1 MWGNVHHIRR
11 HINAEICFI
20 ANPGRFFRS
29 IQNLFHSSAD
39 DSYKDALPCEWYEK
53 KLPVLKKLTRA
64 LRDVDLVDG
73 KLEDT
78 NGVII
83 YEDRIRQKM
92 HAFKSLA
99 RIFIGSPSIQQKLKE
114 EQQRFKFPVFVT
126 ESEREP
132 FVVNSLTKVCN
143 FLDISAQQRK
153 VVRSTVCSQ
162 VTQYRIWRGA
172 LDDILNGLKE
182 EVDWLVEHSETR
194 QGLKLGQ
201 QVILSCLKFL
211 SESSVSFEAESSTS
225 WMRPVP
231 ARNAK
236 ANASAKWEDVLDMV
250 NDVRRYLEHDE
261 EIAVLYHLAK
271 LVSMKEG
278 LLQIKDVFLDNT
290 IGFREVRHQE
300 HLVYRKLSK
309 MLGSPSPCLFTLVMY
324 FLYGRVRDIEVDL
337 CGGFYREKS
346 EFLCLSMG
354 RILTSTDEKM
364 LERGIKQ
371 LDRALGLFEFV
382 WETAGMKE
390 TLNLQG
396 HLWCLGAEE
405 RSITYRGKTFFLHD
419 LSL

>member
-1 MWGNVHHIRR
+1 MFGNGHCIRR
-11 HINAEICFI
+11 HINSEFGFR
-20 ANPGRFFRS
+20 ANPGRLFRS
-29 IQNLFHSSAD
+29 IQVLYHSST
-39 DSYKDALPCEWYEK
+39 DSDKDALPYEWYER
-53 KLPVLKKLTRA
+53 KLPVLTKLSRA
-64 LRDVDLVDG
+64 LKDVDLVDG
-73 KLEDT
+73 KLEDI
-78 NGVII
+78 NGGII
-83 YEDRIRQKM
+83 YDDCIKQKM
-92 HAFKSLA
+92 QAFKSLA
-99 RIFIGSPSIQQKLKE
+99 RIFIGSPSIQKKIREQKRL
-114 EQQRFKFPVFVT
+114 KFPVFGT

-132 FVVNSLTKVCN
+132 FVVNSLTKVSN
-143 FLDISAQQRK
+143 FLNISAQQRK
-153 VVRSTVCSQ
+153 LVRCTVCSQ

-172 LDDILNGLKE
+172 LEDLLNGLKE

-194 QGLKLGQ
+194 QGTKLGQ
-201 QVILSCLKFL
+201 QVILSCLKLL
-211 SESSVSFEAESSTS
+211 SESSVSYEAENSTS

-231 ARNAK
+231 ARYAK

-250 NDVRRYLEHDE
+250 NDLRRYLEHDE
-261 EIAVLYHLAK
+261 GTKVLYHLEK

-278 LLQIKDVFLDNT
+278 LLQVKDVFLDNT

-300 HLVYRKLSK
+300 YLVQKKLTK
-309 MLGSPSPCLFTLVMY
+309 TLGNPSPCLFILLMY

-337 CGGFYREKS
+337 CGGFYKEKR

-354 RILTSTDEKM
+354 RILTSADEKM

-419 LSL
+419 L

>member
-1 MWGNVHHIRR
+1 MWGNGHSIRR
-11 HINAEICFI
+11 HVKSEIGFRV
-20 ANPGRFFRS
+20 NPSRFFRL
-29 IQNLFHSSAD
+29 IQVLYHSSV
-39 DSYKDALPCEWYEK
+39 DSDKETLPYEWYER
-53 KLPVLKKLTRA
+53 KLPVLTKLTRA

-73 KLEDT
+73 KLEDI

-83 YEDRIRQKM
+83 YDDCIKQKM
-92 HAFKSLA
+92 QAFKSLA
-99 RIFIGSPSIQQKLKE
+99 RIFIGSPSIQQKIR
-114 EQQRFKFPVFVT
+114 EQQRFKFPVFGT

-132 FVVNSLTKVCN
+132 LVVNSLTKVSN
-143 FLDISAQQRK
+143 FLNISAQQRK
-153 VVRSTVCSQ
+153 LVRCTVCSQ
-162 VTQYRIWRGA
+162 VTQYRIWRGT
-172 LDDILNGLKE
+172 LEDLLSGLKE
-182 EVDWLVEHSETR
+182 EVDWLVEHRETR
-194 QGLKLGQ
+194 QGTKLGQ

-211 SESSVSFEAESSTS
+211 SESSVSYEAENSTS

-231 ARNAK
+231 ARYAK
-236 ANASAKWEDVLDMV
+236 ANASAKWGDVLDMV
-250 NDVRRYLEHDE
+250 NDLRRYLEHDE
-261 EIAVLYHLAK
+261 GTKVLYHLEK
-271 LVSMKEG
+271 LVLMKEG

-300 HLVYRKLSK
+300 HLVQKKLTRT
-309 MLGSPSPCLFTLVMY
+309 LGNPSPCLFTLLMY

-337 CGGFYREKS
+337 CGGFYKEKS

-364 LERGIKQ
+364 FERGIKQ
-371 LDRALGLFEFV
+371 LDRALGLFGFV

-405 RSITYRGKTFFLHD
+405 RSVTYRGKTFFLHD

>member
-1 MWGNVHHIRR
+1 MLRILGNVHHITRSNPCR
-11 HINAEICFI
+11 FLR
-20 ANPGRFFRS
+20 ANHV
-29 IQNLFHSSAD
+29 LYHSSVD
-39 DSYKDALPCEWYEK
+39 DSYKEALPCEWYKK
-53 KLPVLKKLTRA
+53 KLPLLTKLTTS
-64 LRDVDLVDG
+64 LREFDLVDG
-73 KLEDT
+73 KLEDI

-83 YEDRIRQKM
+83 YDDHIKQRMQ
-92 HAFKSLA
+92 AFKSLA
-99 RIFIGSPSIQQKLKE
+99 RIFIGSPPLQQKLKE
-114 EQQRFKFPVFVT
+114 HGRFFNK

-132 FVVNSLTKVCN
+132 FVVSSLTKVCN

-153 VVRSTVCSQ
+153 LVRSTVCSQ

-172 LDDILNGLKE
+172 LEDVLNGLKE
-182 EVDWLVEHSETR
+182 EVEHGETTR
-194 QGLKLGQ
+194 GGTKLGQ

-211 SESSVSFEAESSTS
+211 SESSVSYEDESSTS

-231 ARNAK
+231 ARYAK

-250 NDVRRYLEHDE
+250 NDLRRYLEHDDF
-261 EIAVLYHLAK
+261 YHMEK
-271 LVSMKEG
+271 LLSMKEG

-309 MLGSPSPCLFTLVMY
+309 MLGSPSPCLFTLLMY

-337 CGGFYREKS
+337 CGGFHKEKS
-346 EFLCLSMG
+346 GVFSLSLG
-354 RILTSTDEKM
+354 RVLTSGDEKM
-364 LERGIKQ
+364 LGRGIKQ

-390 TLNLQG
+390 SINLQG

-405 RSITYRGKTFFLHD
+405 RTITYRGKTFFLHD

>member
-11 HINAEICFI
+11 HLNSQICFR
-20 ANPGRFFRS
+20 ANQGRFFRS
-29 IQNLFHSSAD
+29 IQVLYHSSVGSD
-39 DSYKDALPCEWYEK
+39 REALPYEWYER
-53 KLPVLKKLTRA
+53 KLPVLTKLTRA
-64 LRDVDLVDG
+64 LRDFDLVDG
-73 KLEDT
+73 KLEDV

-83 YEDRIRQKM
+83 YDDCIKQKM
-92 HAFKSLA
+92 QAFKSLA
-99 RIFIGSPSIQQKLKE
+99 RIFIGSPSIQQKLRA
-114 EQQRFKFPVFVT
+114 QGRFKFPIFGT
-126 ESEREP
+126 DSEREP
-132 FVVNSLTKVCN
+132 LLVNSLTKVCN
-143 FLDISAQQRK
+143 FLNISAQQRK
-153 VVRSTVCSQ
+153 LVRCTVCSQ

-172 LDDILNGLKE
+172 LEDILNGLKE

-194 QGLKLGQ
+194 QGTKLGQ

-211 SESSVSFEAESSTS
+211 SESSVSYEAESSTS

-231 ARNAK
+231 ARYAK

-250 NDVRRYLEHDE
+250 NDLRRYLQDDE
-261 EIAVLYHLAK
+261 GTKVLYHLEK

-278 LLQIKDVFLDNT
+278 LLQIKDVFLDNN

-300 HLVYRKLSK
+300 HLVHRKLSK
-309 MLGSPSPCLFTLVMY
+309 MLGSPSPCLFNLVMY

-337 CGGFYREKS
+337 CGAFYKEKS

-354 RILTSTDEKM
+354 RILTSTDEKT
-364 LERGIKQ
+364 LARGMKQ

-405 RSITYRGKTFFLHD
+405 RSIIYRGKTFFLHD

>member
-1 MWGNVHHIRR
+1 MHHITR
-11 HINAEICFI
+11 HLTPVR
-20 ANPGRFFRS
+20 ANPKRFCS
-29 IQNLFHSSAD
+29 VQVLFHSSV
-39 DSYKDALPCEWYEK
+39 DSHEEWYRN
-53 KLPVLKKLTRA
+53 KLSVLTKLSRA

-73 KLEDT
+73 KLEDI

-83 YEDRIRQKM
+83 YDDSIKQKM
-92 HAFKSLA
+92 QAFKSLA
-99 RIFIGSPSIQQKLKE
+99 RIFVGSPSLQQKLK
-114 EQQRFKFPVFVT
+114 QQGGVGGGGRLVFGT

-132 FVVNSLTKVCN
+132 LVVNSLTKVCN

-153 VVRSTVCSQ
+153 LVRCTVCSQ

-172 LDDILNGLKE
+172 LEDVLNGLKD
-182 EVDWLVEHSETR
+182 EVGWLLERSSETTTTS
-194 QGLKLGQ
+194 QGAKLGQ
-201 QVILSCLKFL
+201 QVVLSCLRFL
-211 SESSVSFEAESSTS
+211 SDSSVSYEAENSTS

-231 ARNAK
+231 ARYAK

-250 NDVRRYLEHDE
+250 NDLRRYLGHDE
-261 EIAVLYHLAK
+261 VLYHLEK
-271 LVSMKEG
+271 LLLMKEG

-300 HLVYRKLSK
+300 HLVHRKLSK
-309 MLGSPSPCLFTLVMY
+309 MLGSPSPCLFTLLIY

-337 CGGFYREKS
+337 CGGFYKEEKS
-346 EFLCLSMG
+346 GFFCLSMG
-354 RILTSTDEKM
+354 RILTSTDERM
-364 LERGIKQ
+364 VRRGVKQ

-390 TLNLQG
+390 TLNLEG

-405 RSITYRGKTFFLHD
+405 KTITYRGKTFYLHD

>member
-1 MWGNVHHIRR
+1 MLGNMHHIAR
-11 HINAEICFI
+11 HLNPVR
-20 ANPGRFFRS
+20 ANPGRFCS
-29 IQNLFHSSAD
+29 VQVLFHSSV
-39 DSYKDALPCEWYEK
+39 DSHEEWCKK
-53 KLPVLKKLTRA
+53 KLSVLTKLSRA

-73 KLEDT
+73 KLEDI

-83 YEDRIRQKM
+83 YDDSIKQKM
-92 HAFKSLA
+92 QAFKSLA
-99 RIFIGSPSIQQKLKE
+99 RIFVGSPSLQQKLK
-114 EQQRFKFPVFVT
+114 QQGGRLVFGT

-132 FVVNSLTKVCN
+132 LVVNSLTKVCN

-153 VVRSTVCSQ
+153 LVRCTVCSQ

-172 LDDILNGLKE
+172 LEDILNGLKD
-182 EVDWLVEHSETR
+182 EVDWLLEHSETR
-194 QGLKLGQ
+194 QGAKLGQ

-211 SESSVSFEAESSTS
+211 SESSVSYEAENSTS

-231 ARNAK
+231 ARYAK

-250 NDVRRYLEHDE
+250 NDLRRYLEHDE
-261 EIAVLYHLAK
+261 GITVLYHLEK
-271 LVSMKEG
+271 LLSMKEG

-300 HLVYRKLSK
+300 HLVHRKLSK
-309 MLGSPSPCLFTLVMY
+309 MLGSPSPCLFTLLIY

-337 CGGFYREKS
+337 CGGFYKEKS
-346 EFLCLSMG
+346 EFFCLSMG

-364 LERGIKQ
+364 LRRGIKQ

-405 RSITYRGKTFFLHD
+405 KSITYRGKTFYLHD

>member
-1 MWGNVHHIRR
+1 M
-11 HINAEICFI
+11 
-20 ANPGRFFRS
+20 
-29 IQNLFHSSAD
+29 FHSSV
-39 DSYKDALPCEWYEK
+39 DSHEEWYRN
-53 KLPVLKKLTRA
+53 KLTVLTKLSRA

-73 KLEDT
+73 KLEDI

-83 YEDRIRQKM
+83 YDDSIKQKM
-92 HAFKSLA
+92 QAFKSLA
-99 RIFIGSPSIQQKLKE
+99 RIFVGSPSLQQKLK
-114 EQQRFKFPVFVT
+114 QQGGVGGGGRLVFGT

-132 FVVNSLTKVCN
+132 LVVNSLTKVCN

-153 VVRSTVCSQ
+153 LVRCTVCSQ

-172 LDDILNGLKE
+172 LEDVLNGLKD
-182 EVDWLVEHSETR
+182 EVDWLLSRSETTTG
-194 QGLKLGQ
+194 QGAKLGQ
-201 QVILSCLKFL
+201 QVVLSCLRFL
-211 SESSVSFEAESSTS
+211 SDSSVSYEAENSTS

-231 ARNAK
+231 ARYAK

-250 NDVRRYLEHDE
+250 NDLRRYLGHDE
-261 EIAVLYHLAK
+261 VLYHLEK
-271 LVSMKEG
+271 LLSMKEG

-300 HLVYRKLSK
+300 HLVHRKLSK
-309 MLGSPSPCLFTLVMY
+309 MLGSPSPCLFTLLVY

-337 CGGFYREKS
+337 CGGFHKEEKS
-346 EFLCLSMG
+346 GFFCLSMG

-364 LERGIKQ
+364 VRRGVKQ

-405 RSITYRGKTFFLHD
+405 KTITYRGKTFYLHD

>member
-1 MWGNVHHIRR
+1 MWVNGYHQIRI
-11 HINAEICFI
+11 HLNSELSFK
-20 ANPGRFFRS
+20 ANPSRFFRS
-29 IQNLFHSSAD
+29 FQVLYHPSV
-39 DSYKDALPCEWYEK
+39 DSYEDVLPHEWYET
-53 KLPVLKKLTRA
+53 KLPVLKKLNRA

-73 KLEDT
+73 KLEDI
-78 NGVII
+78 NGVIVYDDGI
-83 YEDRIRQKM
+83 TKKM
-92 HAFKSLA
+92 QAFKSLA
-99 RIFIGSPSIQQKLKE
+99 RIFIGSPSIQQKLRE
-114 EQQRFKFPVFVT
+114 EGRFKFPFFGS

-132 FVVNSLTKVCN
+132 LVVNSLTKVCN
-143 FLDISAQQRK
+143 FLNVSAQQRK
-153 VVRSTVCSQ
+153 LVRSTVCSQ
-162 VTQYRIWRGA
+162 VTQYRIWRGT
-172 LDDILNGLKE
+172 LEDILNGLKE
-182 EVDWLVEHSETR
+182 EVDWLVEHREMS
-194 QGLKLGQ
+194 QGRVLAQ
-201 QVILSCLKFL
+201 QVILSCLRFL
-211 SESSVSFEAESSTS
+211 SESSVSFEVEKSTS

-231 ARNAK
+231 ARYAK

-250 NDVRRYLEHDE
+250 NDLRRYLEHDE
-261 EIAVLYHLAK
+261 EITVLYHLDK

-309 MLGSPSPCLFTLVMY
+309 LLGSPSPCLFALVMY

-337 CGGFYREKS
+337 CGGFYKEKS

-364 LERGIKQ
+364 LERGMKQ

-405 RSITYRGKTFFLHD
+405 RSITYRGKTFFVHD